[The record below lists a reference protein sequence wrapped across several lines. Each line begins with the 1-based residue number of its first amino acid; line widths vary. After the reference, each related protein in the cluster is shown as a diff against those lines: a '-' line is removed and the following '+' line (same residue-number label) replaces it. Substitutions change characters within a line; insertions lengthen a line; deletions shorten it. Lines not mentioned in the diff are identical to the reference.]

1 MTLKPLFYL
10 LVAALE
16 LCACSPQKNTQAR
29 SAGYPWFPFKWYST
43 TIGGKSFDK
52 VAIIVPTKVA
62 DLKGAFIAQFDLG
75 SDATMLYEGALKNYF
90 ASRAQLYARVD
101 TTRWGVNDGGVVNYG
116 TTGLPLVMGGN
127 TIPRPLLMTNFGSP
141 VPPDSLYT
149 TSDKLV
155 GTIGSDF
162 LQGKI
167 LVIDYPKRR
176 MCVLDSLDKYWR
188 ANTTFVSS
196 RVKNGRFHLPIV
208 VNQRTYWAAFDTG
221 ASLFPLSTDYLTWQE
236 LVGSST
242 APVDTLLG
250 NSWGEKVAFYGAP
263 IQADAYLGS
272 IKLPKS
278 TAWFNRNQR
287 LMDFNKSQEV
297 DALTGNAF
305 FLSNVLVLDFKQNR
319 FGVSK

>member
-1 MTLKPLFYL
+1 MNCASLIRAFATAFC
-10 LVAALE
+10 
-16 LCACSPQKNTQAR
+16 LCACSAHR
-29 SAGYPWFPFKWYST
+29 STPGAGPSYPWFPFKWYST
-43 TIGGKSFDK
+43 TIEGKPFDK

-62 DLKGAFIAQFDLG
+62 DVKGNFIAQFDLG

-101 TTRWGVNDGGVVNYG
+101 TTRRGVNDGGVVNYG

-127 TIPRPLLMTNFGSP
+127 TISRPLLMTEYGSP

-149 TSDKLV
+149 ASDKLI

-162 LQGKI
+162 LKGRI
-167 LVIDYPKRR
+167 LVIDYPQRR
-176 MCVLDSLDKYWR
+176 MCVLDSLDRYWR
-188 ANTTFVSS
+188 ANTTFVPS
-196 RVKNGRFHLPIV
+196 RLENGRFHLPIT

-221 ASLFPLSTDYLTWQE
+221 ASLFPLSTDYQTWQE
-236 LVGSST
+236 LVGIGLVPT
-242 APVDTLLG
+242 DTISA

-263 IQADAYLGS
+263 MQADAYLGS
-272 IKLPKS
+272 IKLPMSK
-278 TAWFNRNQR
+278 AWFNRNQR
-287 LMDFNKSQEV
+287 LADFNKSQHV

-305 FLSNVLVLDFKQNR
+305 FLNNVLVLDFKQNR